1 MNECEQ
7 SAAVSVNEIFDDEG
21 KSRDGTFL
29 KIIFIDKASKS
40 SHCQSITTSGNQQHA
55 PASALA

>member
-1 MNECEQ
+1 MCVGVCTKGMNECEQ

-29 KIIFIDKASKS
+29 EII
-40 SHCQSITTSGNQQHA
+40 HR
-55 PASALA
+55 